1 MAKSQSGG
9 TRQWFMTVFGGITAI
24 ATVVTAVGA
33 LVGTAR
39 MFFAGPRVVS
49 FMAEPEVLQ
58 PGAPLVLRWQV
69 EEADRV
75 TIQPGI
81 GEVALEGRRT
91 LKPRRDI
98 EYTLIAKKG
107 LQQKVVHLDI
117 TVHPD
122 APAVKTPPA
131 EPLALSVERPA
142 APPDN
147 SAPVVDQPPT
157 PEAPPIWTERAS
169 FGGAGVVLSGLQ
181 GDASPTAEIA
191 VEPRDG
197 ELKII
202 VKAESLSD
210 LTQTIPTGRLM
221 GGEELHFSKRVSGG
235 WLDYGLRYNSNRLI
249 LETRTRYS
257 DDRIERVVRYE
268 LART

>member
-49 FMAEPEVLQ
+49 FIAEPEVLQ

-98 EYTLIAKKG
+98 EYTLVAEKG

-117 TVHPD
+117 TVQSE
-122 APAVKTPPA
+122 PAVETPPT
-131 EPLALSVERPA
+131 EPPALRVERPA
-142 APPDN
+142 TPPDDP
-147 SAPVVDQPPT
+147 APVADQPST
-157 PEAPPIWTERAS
+157 EATLTWTERVR
-169 FGGAGVVLSGLQ
+169 FEGVGVVLSGLQ
-181 GDASPTAEIA
+181 GDAPPTAEIA
-191 VEPRDG
+191 VEPQAG
-197 ELKII
+197 ELSITI
-202 VKAESLSD
+202 KAESLGD
-210 LTQTIPTGRLM
+210 LTQTIPTRRLV
-221 GGEELHFSKRVSGG
+221 GGEELHFSERVSGG
-235 WLDYGLRYNSNRLI
+235 WLEYGLRYNSDRLI

-268 LART
+268 LTRN